1 MIEHQVGSLQVE
13 RIDDIPLLIAILYRM
28 GVPALLDEYYPRHGN
43 WKGELSFGTVACV
56 WLAYIV
62 SRGDH
67 RLSRLQKW
75 VSGHRQMLESCLS
88 SAVRELDFQ
97 DDRLAWMLERL
108 FESEQFSSFE
118 AALNGNLL
126 RVYQLERQQVRLD
139 TTTSKTFAGVTAEGL
154 FQYGQSK
161 DHRADLAQ
169 VKLGLASLDPLG
181 LPLVTK
187 VVSGNRA
194 DDVMYLP
201 LIEETQAS
209 LGRGGKTYIGDT
221 KMDARQ
227 IRGSLVKSG
236 DYYLCPLSLKQVS
249 GSELAELIERGVSDE
264 ASLTRVWAE
273 KGGQREIVANGYSY
287 QQALEVEVKGEQIC
301 WNEQRVVVRSEGFA
315 RQQANVLEKRVE
327 RARVACLKL
336 NERKRGKKRLSGVE
350 LEKAVAGIL
359 EKEAVVG
366 VVRVEIV
373 TQRQER
379 IKRKCL
385 ERAAEVVLEEDSR
398 VVAEVDEEALERVKA
413 RVGWRVYATNQLEW
427 GVAEVVETYREQY
440 LIERGFARLK
450 GQSLGLQPHYLQLE
464 ERVGGLL
471 HLLVIGLRLLTLVEH
486 QVRAE
491 LLLGENPEA
500 QKLKGLYR
508 GQPQKS
514 TARPTS
520 ESLLEAFEG
529 ISLVWQE
536 MRGEV
541 RCFITP
547 LNELQKRILNLL
559 KLSPYLYEGLASD
572 FREPNLFLSEI

>member
-13 RIDDIPLLIAILYRM
+13 QIDDIPLLIAILYRM
-28 GVPALLDEYYPRHGN
+28 GVPNLLDEYYPSHGN
-43 WKGELSFGTVACV
+43 WKGELSFGTVAGV
-56 WLAYIV
+56 WLAYIL

-67 RLSRLQKW
+67 RLSHLQKW
-75 VSGHRQMLESCLS
+75 VGKHLQMLEACLS
-88 SAVRELDFQ
+88 SEVRELDFH

-108 FESEQFSSFE
+108 FESEQFSLFE
-118 AALNGNLL
+118 QAMNGNLL
-126 RVYQLERQQVRLD
+126 RVYQLIPKQVRID
-139 TTTSKTFAGVTAEGL
+139 MTTSKTYVGATADGL
-154 FQYGQSK
+154 FQYGHSK

-194 DDVMYLP
+194 DDGLYLP

-209 LGRGGKTYIGDT
+209 IGRGGKSYIGDT
-221 KMDARQ
+221 KMDGRG
-227 IRGSLVKSG
+227 IRGYLVRSG

-249 GSELAELIERGVSDE
+249 APELAQLIERGVSGE
-264 ASLTRVWAE
+264 ASLSPVFVE
-273 KGGQREIVANGYSY
+273 KGGTREIIAKGYCY
-287 QQALEVEVKGEQIC
+287 EQEMEAEVGGEQVY
-301 WNEQRVVVRSEGFA
+301 WLEQRVVVRSEGFA
-315 RQQANVLEKRVE
+315 RQQTTNLEKKVK
-327 RARVACLKL
+327 RAMDSLWKL
-336 NERKRGKKRLSGVE
+336 NERKRGKKRLSRAAVE
-350 LEKAVAGIL
+350 AAVAEIL
-359 EKEAVVG
+359 EKEAVGG
-366 VVRVEIV
+366 VITVEVV
-373 TQRQER
+373 TNSSER

-385 ERAAEVVLEEDSR
+385 ERAAEVVVEEDSR
-398 VVAEVDEEALERVKA
+398 VVAEVDKEALEQVKE
-413 RVGWRVYATNQLEW
+413 RIGWRVYATNQVDW

-450 GQSLGLQPHYLQLE
+450 GQSLALQPHYLQTA

-486 QVRAE
+486 QARSQ

-500 QKLKGLYR
+500 QRLKGLYS

-520 ESLLEAFEG
+520 ESLLEAFKG
-529 ISLVWQE
+529 IALVWQE
-536 MRGEV
+536 KGGEV
-541 RCFITP
+541 RSSITP
-547 LNELQKRILNLL
+547 LNGLQKRILELL

-572 FREPNLFLSEI
+572 YSELNLF

>member
-28 GVPALLDEYYPRHGN
+28 GVPNLLDEYYPSHGN
-43 WKGELSFGTVACV
+43 WKGELSFGTVAGV
-56 WLAYIV
+56 WLAYIL

-75 VSGHRQMLESCLS
+75 VSEHLQMLEGCLS
-88 SAVRELDFQ
+88 SPVRELDFH

-108 FESEQFSSFE
+108 FEREQFSLFE
-118 AALNGNLL
+118 QAMNGNLL
-126 RVYQLERQQVRLD
+126 RVYQLEPQQVRLD
-139 TTTSKTFAGVTAEGL
+139 TTTSKTYVGATADGL
-154 FQYGQSK
+154 FQYGHSK

-194 DDVMYLP
+194 DNGLYLP

-209 LGRGGKTYIGDT
+209 IGRGGKSYIGDT
-221 KMDARQ
+221 KMDGRG
-227 IRGSLVKSG
+227 IRAYLVRSG

-249 GSELAELIERGVSDE
+249 GSELADLIERGVSGE
-264 ASLTRVWAE
+264 ASLTPVLAE
-273 KGGQREIVANGYSY
+273 KADTREIIAKGYSY
-287 QQALEVEVKGEQIC
+287 EQAIEAEVGGEQVC
-301 WNEQRVVVRSEGFA
+301 WLEQRVVVCSEGFA
-315 RQQANVLEKRVE
+315 RQQAAVLEKKVE
-327 RARVACLKL
+327 RALVALMKL
-336 NERKRGKKRLSGVE
+336 NERKRGKRRLSRAE
-350 LEKAVAGIL
+350 LEIAVAEIL
-359 EKEAVVG
+359 EKEGVVG

-373 TQRQER
+373 TKTRER

-398 VVAEVDEEALERVKA
+398 VLAEVDEEALERVKQ
-413 RVGWRVYATNQLEW
+413 RVGWRVYATNHLDW
-427 GVAEVVETYREQY
+427 GVAEVVGTYREQY

-450 GQSLGLQPHYLQLE
+450 GQSLALQPHYLQTE

-486 QVRAE
+486 QARGQ
-491 LLLGENPEA
+491 LSLGENPEA
-500 QKLKGLYR
+500 QRLKGLYS

-520 ESLLEAFEG
+520 ESLLEAFKG

-536 MRGEV
+536 MGGEV
-541 RCFITP
+541 RSSITP
-547 LNELQKRILNLL
+547 LNKLQKRILELL
-559 KLSPYLYEGLASD
+559 KLSPYLYQGLASD
-572 FREPNLFLSEI
+572 FREPDLF

>member
-28 GVPALLDEYYPRHGN
+28 GVPALLDEYYPSHGN
-43 WKGELSFGTVACV
+43 WQGELSFGTVASV
-56 WLAYIV
+56 WLAYIL

-67 RLSRLQKW
+67 RLSHLQKW
-75 VSGHRQMLESCLS
+75 VGEHRQMLEACLS
-88 SAVRELDFQ
+88 SAVRELDFH

-108 FESEQFSSFE
+108 FEREKFSLFEQ
-118 AALNGNLL
+118 AMNGNLL
-126 RVYQLERQQVRLD
+126 RVYQLEPQKVRLD
-139 TTTSKTFAGVTAEGL
+139 MTTSKTYAGVTAGGL
-154 FQYGQSK
+154 FQYGHSK

-194 DDVMYLP
+194 DDGMYLP

-221 KMDARQ
+221 KMDARG
-227 IRGSLVKSG
+227 IRGFLVKSG

-249 GSELAELIERGVSDE
+249 ALELAVLIERGVSGE
-264 ASLTRVWAE
+264 VNLTPVFAE
-273 KGGQREIVANGYSY
+273 KGGQRESIANGYGY
-287 QQALEVEVKGEQIC
+287 EQAMEAEVNGEQVC
-301 WNEQRVVVRSEGFA
+301 WTEQRMVVQAAGFA
-315 RQQANVLEKRVE
+315 RQQASVLEKKVE
-327 RARVACLKL
+327 RARVAILKL
-336 NERKRGKKRLSGVE
+336 NERKRGKKRLSRAE
-350 LEKAVAGIL
+350 LEAAVTEILENEAVA
-359 EKEAVVG
+359 A
-366 VVRVEIV
+366 VVRVEIA
-373 TQRQER
+373 TNITER
-379 IKRKCL
+379 SKRKCL
-385 ERAAEVVLEEDSR
+385 ERAAEVVSEEDSK
-398 VVAEVDEEALERVKA
+398 VLAEIDEEALERVKE
-413 RVGWRVYATNQLEW
+413 RVGWRVYATNQIAW

-450 GQSLGLQPHYLQLE
+450 GQSLALQPHYLQLE

-486 QVRAE
+486 QVRGQ
-491 LLLGENPEA
+491 LLVGENPEA
-500 QKLKGLYR
+500 QRLKGLYS

-520 ESLLEAFEG
+520 ESLLEAFTG
-529 ISLVWQE
+529 ISLVWQAVA
-536 MRGEV
+536 GEV
-541 RCFITP
+541 RSSITP
-547 LNELQKRILNLL
+547 LNELQKRILKLL

-572 FREPNLFLSEI
+572 FREPDLFLSET

>member
-28 GVPALLDEYYPRHGN
+28 GVPNLLDEYYPSHGN

-56 WLAYIV
+56 WLAYIL

-75 VSGHRQMLESCLS
+75 VSEHLQMLEACLS
-88 SAVRELDFQ
+88 SEVRELDFQ

-108 FESEQFSSFE
+108 FETEQFSMFE
-118 AALNGNLL
+118 QAMNGNLL
-126 RVYQLERQQVRLD
+126 RVYELEPRQVRID
-139 TTTSKTFAGVTAEGL
+139 TTTSKTYVRATADGL
-154 FQYGQSK
+154 FQYGHSK

-194 DDVMYLP
+194 DNGMYLP

-209 LGRGGKTYIGDT
+209 LGRGGKSYIGDT
-221 KMDARQ
+221 KMDARA
-227 IRGSLVKSG
+227 IRGYLVRSG

-249 GSELAELIERGVSDE
+249 GSELAALIERGVSDE
-264 ASLTRVWAE
+264 ASLTPVFAE
-273 KGGQREIVANGYSY
+273 KRGTAEMIATGYCY
-287 QQALEVEVKGEQIC
+287 EQAMEAQVKGEQVC
-301 WNEQRVVVRSEGFA
+301 WNEQRAVVRSAGFA
-315 RQQANVLEKRVE
+315 RQQEAVLEKKVE
-327 RARVACLKL
+327 RALDAVLKL
-336 NERKRGKKRLSGVE
+336 NERKRGKRRLSRAE
-350 LEKAVAGIL
+350 LEAAVAKIL
-359 EKEAVVG
+359 ENEAVAA

-373 TQRQER
+373 TNITER

-385 ERAAEVVLEEDSR
+385 ERAAEVVLDEDSK
-398 VVAEVDEEALERVKA
+398 VLAEIDEAALERVKQ
-413 RVGWRVYATNQLEW
+413 RLGWRVYATNHPDW
-427 GVAEVVETYREQY
+427 GVAEVVGTYREQY

-450 GQSLGLQPHYLQLE
+450 GQSLSLQPHYLQIE

-486 QVRAE
+486 QARVRLSLA
-491 LLLGENPEA
+491 ENPEA
-500 QKLKGLYR
+500 RKLKGLSI

-520 ESLLEAFEG
+520 ESLLEAFKG
-529 ISLVWQE
+529 ISLVWQK
-536 MRGEV
+536 MGGEV
-541 RCFITP
+541 RSSITP
-547 LNELQKRILNLL
+547 LNELQKRILDLL
-559 KLSPYLYEGLASD
+559 KLSPYLYEGLASGYS
-572 FREPNLFLSEI
+572 EPDLF